1 MYFLKN
7 FFNRYL
13 NNVFIFFSSFI
24 GISIVLIKF
33 IYDNEK
39 IYEIIY
45 GIY

>member
-7 FFNRYL
+7 SFNRYL
-13 NNVFIFFSSFI
+13 NNALISFSSFT
-24 GISIVLIKF
+24 GTSTALIKF

-39 IYEIIY
+39 VYEIIY